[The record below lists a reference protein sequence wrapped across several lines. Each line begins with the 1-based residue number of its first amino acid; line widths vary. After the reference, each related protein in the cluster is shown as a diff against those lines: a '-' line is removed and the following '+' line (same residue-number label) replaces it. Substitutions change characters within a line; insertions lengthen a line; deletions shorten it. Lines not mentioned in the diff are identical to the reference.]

1 MRVLNASRNAN
12 SIIYMLDQTDESQEG
27 NFIHIISLNSACFN
41 ETGLSAQDRNFSAI
55 TERKIRDW
63 TRLCEKSDN
72 VDKMHFALD
81 KKEVL
86 YMSIPGELH
95 AVTLDN
101 LVIGDNGVSIN
112 AAKGL

>member
-1 MRVLNASRNAN
+1 
-12 SIIYMLDQTDESQEG
+12 
-27 NFIHIISLNSACFN
+27 
-41 ETGLSAQDRNFSAI
+41 
-55 TERKIRDW
+55 
-63 TRLCEKSDN
+63 
-72 VDKMHFALD
+72 MHFALD